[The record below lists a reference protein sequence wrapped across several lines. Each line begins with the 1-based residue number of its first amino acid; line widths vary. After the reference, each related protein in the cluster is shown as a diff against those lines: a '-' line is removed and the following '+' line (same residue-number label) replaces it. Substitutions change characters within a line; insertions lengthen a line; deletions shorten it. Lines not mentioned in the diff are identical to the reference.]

1 MRKTI
6 VVAVSVVAALLGGT
20 TSAQADSTTRTCS
33 TGGSYTAMQ
42 DYVDTLVY
50 WHQNPTWY
58 PAG

>member
-6 VVAVSVVAALLGGT
+6 VIAVSVVAALLGST
-20 TSAQADSTTRTCS
+20 TSAQADSTAPTCG
-33 TGGSYTAMQ
+33 TGGGYTSMQ

-50 WHQNPTWY
+50 WHRNPTWY